1 MVLFDGSDDPICDLG
16 LVPSPRFCAKLR
28 RAGQHGR
35 GDQLFKREE
44 SEMNA
49 GTVAVDLAKNV
60 CQLAVADHT
69 WRVVETHRLTRAQ
82 LARWFANRSAEL
94 VVMEACGSA
103 RHWART
109 LMARGIAVKLV
120 PPACVRAY
128 VSTCDAIE
136 PIRRTPPPF
145 WQHHVCRL

>member
-1 MVLFDGSDDPICDLG
+1 
-16 LVPSPRFCAKLR
+16 
-28 RAGQHGR
+28 
-35 GDQLFKREE
+35 
-44 SEMNA
+44 MNA

-136 PIRRTPPPF
+136 PIRRNAAALLATPRLPPVAIGTALT
-145 WQHHVCRL
+145 QIP